1 MTADRKRKTS
11 AAKSPSTKK
20 TPSKSASA
28 SRSAKKSTSTSASTR
43 KASAPR
49 AESKPRMSATRVA
62 GEAARQLAE
71 LTGKQPEAITGI
83 ERTDEGWLVMVDVVE
98 LHRVP
103 ATTDVLGRYEV
114 ETDDNGDLMGYRR
127 ASRYTRGSTYEE

>member
-1 MTADRKRKTS
+1 MTTDRKRKTS
-11 AAKSPSTKK
+11 A
-20 TPSKSASA
+20 SKSA
-28 SRSAKKSTSTSASTR
+28 SAKKSTSKKASTPKATSKSAPTKR
-43 KASAPR
+43 ASAPR

-71 LTGKQPEAITGI
+71 LTGKRPEAITGI
-83 ERTDEGWLVMVDVVE
+83 ERSDDAWRVTVDVVE

-114 ETDDNGDLMGYRR
+114 ETDNNGDLMGYRR
-127 ASRYTRGSTYEE
+127 VGRYTRGSTHEE